1 MPTVLV
7 TGATGNIG
15 RELVHLL
22 SLDPRV
28 GEIRIATRDPDGPAA
43 QLLTAIDPALV
54 HPVKFSP
61 DPDDLADVFADGV
74 NRMCLITPLCN
85 DMVGWQKSVLAAA
98 KGVSRIVKIS
108 NDAARP
114 VSEGAIE
121 GTPPAAHW
129 AGEEMLRAMDVERV
143 ILRPTIF
150 MQHFLIVPG
159 LYQRGDDAF
168 YLPSGE
174 GKLALLDC
182 RDIAFAAADLLLRPS
197 SYLPSE
203 PVYLTGPEA
212 LSGEDIRTRLS
223 WSSGRLFRWINDRAA
238 FDDHSRATGSPLE
251 VGGVYEA
258 AAANAFAQVRTE
270 QFEKLLQRRPSSF
283 AKFVLDH
290 ASHFLAR

>member
-28 GEIRIATRDPDGPAA
+28 GEIRVATRDPDGPAA

-54 HPVKFSP
+54 HPVKFST
-61 DPDDLADVFADGV
+61 DPDDLAEVFADGV

-85 DMVGWQKSVLAAA
+85 DMVGWQGSVLSAA

-114 VSEGAIE
+114 VSEGAVE

-129 AGEEMLRAMDVERV
+129 TGEEMLRAMDVEHT

-150 MQHFLIVPG
+150 MQHFMIVPG
-159 LYQRGDDAF
+159 LYGPGDDTF
-168 YLPSGE
+168 YLPTGD
-174 GKLALLDC
+174 ARMAMLDC
-182 RDIAFAAADLLLRPS
+182 RDIAFAAADLLLRPAS
-197 SYLPSE
+197 ELPSE

-212 LSGEDIRTRLS
+212 LSGEDLRARLS
-223 WSSGRLFRWINDRAA
+223 WASGRAFRWIKDRQA

-251 VGGVYEA
+251 ISGVYDA
-258 AAANAFAQVRTE
+258 AAAGAFSKIHTE
-270 QFEKLLQRRPSSF
+270 QFEALFQRRPTSF
-283 AKFVLDH
+283 AKFALDH
-290 ASHFLAR
+290 ASYFQPR